1 MGQGFAAA
9 SGRAETERLMVRDY
23 QPGDKEALAAIHE
36 AQGLDYKFPDVD
48 GPLFFVKK
56 VLVDESGKIMAAL
69 VLRICA
75 ETMLLMDPEQ
85 EPQEKL
91 TEMQEL
97 QSSVLSEAYKQG
109 LDEIHA
115 SVPEIG
121 FDKRLIQLGWEKGRS
136 GWHLWTRATHA

>member
-1 MGQGFAAA
+1 
-9 SGRAETERLMVRDY
+9 MVRDY
-23 QPGDKEALAAIHE
+23 QPGDKEALQAIHK
-36 AQGLDYKFPDVD
+36 AQGIDYEFPDVD
-48 GPLFFVKK
+48 GPLFFIKK
-56 VLVDESGKIMAAL
+56 LLVDESGKIKAAL

-97 QSSVLSEAYKQG
+97 QSSVLNEAYKQG

-115 SVPEIG
+115 VIPEIG
-121 FDKRLIQLGWEKGRS
+121 FDKRLIQLGWEKDRP
-136 GWHLWTRATHA
+136 GWNLWTKATHA